1 MLSHLKCELH
11 FLYIHE
17 NHPTGLFLIWPWIL
31 DLYMLSR
38 FDKMLRNFN
47 ALRTNILVL
56 LLYVQKKIEWHVDKI
71 HTKSYLPMMYYLFIF
86 HKYYRYLVVKF
97 FWICIGFQIVEIW
110 LLSQFWG
117 IIIFEALCYNCF
129 NNYELFWAWYIV

>member
-17 NHPTGLFLIWPWIL
+17 SHPTGLFLIWPWIL

-86 HKYYRYLVVKF
+86 HKYYRYVLVPSKILLNMYRISICWNMTLIAILGDYY
-97 FWICIGFQIVEIW
+97 FWSF
-110 LLSQFWG
+110 LL
-117 IIIFEALCYNCF
+117 
-129 NNYELFWAWYIV
+129 